1 MRSGRTCICSVM
13 SLLEDC
19 ETVTTA
25 GRARATL
32 TCILKKP
39 NQRRVVKRCHAFVV
53 CESASSRSTV
63 IG

>member
-1 MRSGRTCICSVM
+1 M

-32 TCILKKP
+32 TCIPKKP
-39 NQRRVVKRCHAFVV
+39 NQRRVVKRCHGFVAW
-53 CESASSRSTV
+53 ESASSRSTV